1 MLSGMSE
8 ACAQFETPA
17 EQTGEARAQ
26 EWSIRNVFLPS
37 VNASNIAT
45 ASSTCIT
52 RLAALEL
59 VDADVCMSRSGT
71 QSNTVST
78 HTRPTRPVA
87 LDRTLTISPL

>member
-17 EQTGEARAQ
+17 EQVGEARAQ

-52 RLAALEL
+52 RPAASEL
-59 VDADVCMSRSGT
+59 VDADVCMS
-71 QSNTVST
+71 
-78 HTRPTRPVA
+78 
-87 LDRTLTISPL
+87 